1 MADQIVF
8 IPHAGA
14 CMTTKNVLSGVAPV
28 LILAL
33 CIANGT
39 T

>member
-14 CMTTKNVLSGVAPV
+14 CMTTKNVLSGVASV
-28 LILAL
+28 ILAV
-33 CIANGT
+33 CIGNST